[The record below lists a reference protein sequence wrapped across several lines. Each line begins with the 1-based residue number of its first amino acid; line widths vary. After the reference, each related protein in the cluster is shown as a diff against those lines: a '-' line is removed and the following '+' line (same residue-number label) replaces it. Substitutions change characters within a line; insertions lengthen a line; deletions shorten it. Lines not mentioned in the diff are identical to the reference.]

1 MITLSNLDGGCVCV
15 ERDNLQWKRMSKQMK
30 KKMFQSRDS
39 PLKSSNFLCWGN
51 CKLAVLS
58 RIIVT
63 TELLKE
69 VEEKQIK
76 KG

>member
-39 PLKSSNFLCWGN
+39 PLKSSNFLLGELQIGN
-51 CKLAVLS
+51 V
-58 RIIVT
+58 
-63 TELLKE
+63 
-69 VEEKQIK
+69 KQNNSDNRVVK
-76 KG
+76 RGRGKAD